1 MVGDLVTRVYLVRH
15 GQTEWNKNLTFR
27 GRIDIPLNETGHRE
41 AEAVAEAL
49 KHRNIGAIYT
59 SPLKRSTDTALPTA
73 RFFNLEIV
81 RVPGFIDISYG
92 DWEGL
97 TFNEVQQRYRDQ
109 YTKWEKRPDLVRF
122 PKGETLDEV
131 RERSFCAMRAIVRE
145 NPGKSILII
154 PHRVINKV
162 LLCAVLGLSNS
173 HFWEIRQDTACV
185 NLIEHCRDEF
195 VLSMMN
201 DTCHLRGITD
211 ETVQLDF

>member
-27 GRIDIPLNETGHRE
+27 GRLDIPLNDRGHRE
-41 AEAVAEAL
+41 AEAIAEAL
-49 KHRNIGAIYT
+49 KDKSIGAIYT
-59 SPLKRSTDTALPTA
+59 SPLRRSTDTARPAA

-81 RVPGFIDISYG
+81 P
-92 DWEGL
+92 
-97 TFNEVQQRYRDQ
+97 VQG
-109 YTKWEKRPDLVRF
+109 KRPDLVRF

-131 RERSFCAMRAIVRE
+131 RERSFCAMRAIVGE

-162 LLCAVLGLSNS
+162 LLCAILGLSNS
-173 HFWEIRQDTACV
+173 HFWEIRQDTGCV
-185 NLIEHCRDEF
+185 NLIECYHGGF

-201 DTCHLRGITD
+201 DICHLREIAD
-211 ETVQLDF
+211 ETVQPDF